1 MAILLQQQRGRT
13 LGAFY
18 LLRKSFDVHHDFSPR
33 HEDDELGDKP
43 LWIPQPRVFD
53 KLGYEFAELTFVSYN
68 FLMNRVV
75 SVGELRCG
83 SMEGAAVVVVRLEPF
98 LQHVEQHKQTLLWC
112 AREPLHSALEP
123 CHPLVAALVDIRGC
137 KNIFCWVVFV
147 KGHLCDAGSI
157 DDRIGADAADAV
169 IIKALKCGVHDSP
182 LGVKAG

>member
-13 LGAFY
+13 LGAFS
-18 LLRKSFDVHHDFSPR
+18 LFAKPFDVPHDSSPR

-98 LQHVEQHKQTLLWC
+98 LQHVEQHKQTLLW
-112 AREPLHSALEP
+112 
-123 CHPLVAALVDIRGC
+123 
-137 KNIFCWVVFV
+137 
-147 KGHLCDAGSI
+147 
-157 DDRIGADAADAV
+157 
-169 IIKALKCGVHDSP
+169 
-182 LGVKAG
+182 